1 MKRRKLETTNDEK
14 QVARG
19 AKKGDV
25 RNPGGTGGFQ
35 KGVSGNPSGRPVGSG
50 NKVPQIESIWDCWKK
65 SNALGWL
72 FCSLNYKLPLSLFE
86 NPGNLSPDE
95 LREVRSL
102 LVKNF
107 WRGMDFIRKTCAG
120 KIGDKLDIADSYVG
134 LAEMSAELKARADGK
149 LVDIGDVK
157 RRAAK

>member
-1 MKRRKLETTNDEK
+1 MKRRKLETSEDKST
-14 QVARG
+14 QRG

-25 RNPGGTGGFQ
+25 RNPTGTGGFQ

-95 LREVRSL
+95 LREIRSL
-102 LVKNF
+102 LIKNF
-107 WRGMDFIRKTCAG
+107 WRGMDFIRKTCAS
-120 KIGDKLDIADSYVG
+120 KIGDELDIADSYVG
-134 LAEMSAELKARADGK
+134 LAEISAELRAKASGK
-149 LVDIGDVK
+149 LVDIEVK